1 MRKPL
6 RRRVF
11 GATLLALVLAVA
23 ACGGGSGEDA
33 STTTGAGGDQTTTPA
48 EVTTSTGA
56 GATSTTGGGPGEGP
70 AITVASFNFPES
82 VILAEIYA
90 QALEANGYTIER
102 NLNLGSRELIFP
114 EIESGAI
121 GFLPEYLGS
130 AIAVGFGEEAPTD
143 QAEAVQT
150 LTDLF
155 AEVGVT
161 VLEPAPG
168 EDKNVFVVTGAFA
181 EENDVSTVSDLAG
194 LGDLTLGGPP
204 ECEERETCYAGLVDT
219 YGLDNLAF
227 EAIQEGAARVAAL
240 SSGGID
246 LALLFSTQPVITA
259 EGFVALEGTEEIIAP
274 ENVTPVVSDE
284 VAEAY
289 GDEFAT
295 LVNSIS
301 ELITTDVL
309 LDLNGRVELEAQN
322 PDDVATDWLTENGLL
337 GG

>member
-1 MRKPL
+1 MRTLL

-11 GATLLALVLAVA
+11 GATLLALMLAVA

-33 STTTGAGGDQTTTPA
+33 TTTTAAGGDATTTSGAVTTTTGAGA
-48 EVTTSTGA
+48 AST
-56 GATSTTGGGPGEGP
+56 TTGGAGEEP
-70 AITVASFNFPES
+70 TITVASFNFPES

-90 QALEANGYTIER
+90 QALEANGYSIER

-130 AIAVGFGEEAPTD
+130 AIAVGFGEQAPTD

-155 AEVGVT
+155 DGVGVT

-168 EDKNVFVVTGAFA
+168 QDKNVFVVTADFA
-181 EENDVSTVSDLAG
+181 AENDVSTVSDLAG
-194 LGDLTLGGPP
+194 LGELTLGGPP
-204 ECEERETCYAGLVDT
+204 ECEERETCYAGLVET

-240 SSGGID
+240 DAGGID
-246 LALLFSTQPVITA
+246 LALLFSTQPVITQM
-259 EGFVALEGTEEIIAP
+259 GFVALEGTEEIIAP
-274 ENVTPVVSDE
+274 ENVIPVVSDE

-289 GDEFAT
+289 GEDLAA

-322 PDDVATDWLTENGLL
+322 PDDVATDWLNENSLL
-337 GG
+337 P